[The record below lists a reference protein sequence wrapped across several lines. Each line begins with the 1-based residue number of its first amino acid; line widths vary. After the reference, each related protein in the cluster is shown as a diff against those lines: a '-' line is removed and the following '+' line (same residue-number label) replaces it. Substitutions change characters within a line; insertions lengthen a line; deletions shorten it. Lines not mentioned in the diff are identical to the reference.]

1 MTSRRAYQKS
11 ELSLD
16 ELLRQYLELK
26 ELRAKVAE
34 AETRAL
40 RRAGTPPRNTDGDEL
55 M

>member
-1 MTSRRAYQKS
+1 MTSGRAHQKS
-11 ELSLD
+11 GWSLD

-26 ELRAKVAE
+26 ELRAKVVE

-40 RRAGTPPRNTDGDEL
+40 RRVATSPRNKDGDEL